1 MPYSIRLPDG
11 TLVRN
16 IPDEISPEEAKRR
29 ILRERPD
36 LAPPPKE
43 GIGAALRGGAE
54 RLLSTTQTGLESLF
68 DAEGAA
74 RRGVERGE
82 DISRRFAPGADLE
95 AVKKAYQERGLL
107 SAAGEVIS
115 QIPGAVA
122 EQAPNIA
129 AALGGARLGAMAG
142 APLGPIGALVGGV
155 GGAAVPSLL
164 QMFGSGLERQAEEGA
179 DISRGRALAAAVPGA
194 ALETAATFIPLGR
207 SLVGK
212 VLGPR
217 AEEALKAG
225 QREGVERLA
234 KESLP
239 GVLARGAA
247 VGTVAEVPTEIV
259 QQMLERAQAGLD
271 ITSDD
276 ALAEYGQAAYGAA
289 LVGTPFGAAGRAG
302 QRSVARDELQAEALK
317 KQEEEA
323 QKAAEETAKQKAEE
337 DARKLTP
344 EYRQE
349 LEDRFRET
357 AAEINELKSIVKEKG
372 QDPDVVAEAKEK
384 LNQLVPK
391 AQEMAKEIR
400 EIQKAAGETPTLE
413 KVLAERQAKKEAED
427 KAVAQ
432 KFDLP
437 LFTGEEATRDLFI
450 TPKGEAQF
458 SLLPDVEQ
466 QERIAA
472 EKEELTRIYNEQN
485 QALSN
490 RIEQVS
496 ESLAQAQANPAGQ
509 GTTIQNLLKEQEN
522 LVRLQKQLA
531 ESAEKAKVKLVERKV
546 PKQEAVVAAQSKV
559 DRLKNEITKARDLG
573 DFAKENSL
581 QQKLKDAQ
589 DQLRS
594 LAREPELFGAENLGR
609 IEREEKAEAS
619 IEEGF
624 AALAERRPVTG
635 ADNVFN
641 EMLARAGAGKRFDTQ
656 REEKLKSKANR
667 LDQIGR
673 YVEKLQESKG
683 LELLGVTQDNR
694 ARVERMLEQGSLPP
708 ELSEK
713 LFGLPDLSLN
723 NVEQAVN
730 ELTQRQTQ
738 RAEAFLEDDAL
749 ILNDKNMLSAEGL
762 AMLRDEIRLREL
774 NKLLERQRRVGAERS
789 KGPSEL
795 LTPADFEP
803 IESKIVSLLEAK
815 KVDID
820 ETPPEV
826 QKVAREDLL
835 SRFKDIMYALQRG
848 VFSGDRPSAQDPY
861 EIDRNKRLQDR
872 LDKIRDEATFLR
884 QLLTAAPQDRAAV
897 ESRLATLA
905 GRERIVRAGM
915 STSEIEAESTF
926 DELTKEAKNIRSEFI
941 KRVMAEV
948 NAARVAKGMPAI
960 KPSDPIVTVDT
971 AKGDVQVP
979 LPQFIGDLMT
989 QYITRTGFARTSA
1002 VMEEKGR
1009 RVRTPATQRRF
1020 GDMRAAIDL
1029 LEQELEDAITRAKG
1043 EKTLLES
1050 INEQAPVE
1058 KGEPVPAGTGRLRP
1072 DSSVIRKLSDELVD
1086 LQEKLDAAVPKDVQL
1101 AALPVDE
1108 TGLRRVGWTEN
1119 QAQAHIDY
1127 LTKLRKLFSDAQK
1140 SLVPSEFFD
1149 EPGPLFNL
1157 KDFVEL
1163 DRDFEKAVSADPFLQ
1178 DLLDK
1183 QTSLVEAIQQLDT
1196 RIDTF
1201 KELKS
1206 TVKEELAGP
1215 AELRQQIEEK
1225 KKEIEAQQGKIR
1237 EDKLKRPAAPTDE
1250 TIREDLKETLQ
1261 LQLDEIRRMEAQIQ
1275 KAGVS
1280 GTDLAEIIKLDSL
1293 KKAAADTT
1301 ALLKKYL
1308 ASDDRVKLYAKT
1320 EKIGEQIDLLEAL
1333 VPAQNRN
1340 AQFIKK
1346 LQDDVKY
1353 ANNTQTELISIDNRL
1368 LALEVQPKT
1377 DARTK
1382 QIKDLKARRNAL
1394 IKEATKRFEYLKEKT
1409 ALPDEDVETVARAKA
1424 KAKIAVDNFDKRI
1437 EDEFVP
1443 LRNKEVTL
1451 QTELKQLKK
1460 QRDKL
1465 QDEISIDGDV
1475 AKKLEKLNGQIAKTV
1490 KDLRDSRKQLFAKRR
1505 ELETEALELQ
1515 MRLKELSYPY
1525 ATTLSKKQADAV
1537 VQQELEN
1544 IDKELGDFNKL
1555 LNQLNEDRS
1564 KAQEDLAAAKR
1575 LSRANTAEERA
1586 QGRAAV
1592 KDATEEIEAL
1602 DKRIAEVKDSM
1613 SNRADV
1619 RAKAEKEL
1627 REKLKKAGPE
1637 GKYGQALVQIKKIIE
1652 GELPRLIADYKQ
1664 VRQAAA
1670 AADKRV
1676 TSMEVMRREGTDRLA
1691 ELLYKRMSALRKRVK
1706 DSEEKLALALRE
1718 RKAAIISGTIVTPKG
1733 QQLTGVRFE
1742 TLAEGKKVSE
1752 EFEVS
1757 QEQLAKLELEIQD
1770 LETKLAEDKTLEAT
1784 ASEKLSPQKR
1794 KSLEGQLANRKG
1806 RYYDLIIQVDPS
1818 LITVEVNKLKEREA
1832 AETDKQ
1838 KKNRINKTISKLLSR
1853 LRAEN
1858 EIYKTV
1864 RTTTLVSGRRPVG
1877 VSSSSLSEAM
1887 SLSEAR
1893 ESVYDA
1899 VDAALG
1905 YVTAEHVQFTPDE
1918 LGKLEAKRN
1927 AVIRDIKK
1935 VQGEIDLV
1943 SKTTSGRDL
1952 LKQLRPLKRKLKAL
1966 QKDRD
1971 QINVFRKRAEMT
1983 REELNKTLAE
1993 INTAEAD
2000 YDFESAKL
2008 TDALGLDDVVDSVEI
2023 RNQVIDFRFGDVAST
2038 AIDTKAAVKRLEE
2051 VKQKAAKQGVVFK
2064 YYENI
2069 SKLPDEVIKQLA
2081 AQGLDTL
2088 APRVKGGVMPDGS
2101 VFVVVENHSDMT
2113 DLEATLAH
2121 ELIGHY
2127 SFESMLGKDGML
2139 NLMLKVDKDFA
2150 TAKVESGLENLADEL
2165 GVGAQYNAA
2174 VIETYRYFKERIDK
2188 GEMSEKEARRQ
2199 AKTQGLRE
2207 IIAYTME
2214 KRVTENF
2221 YKKAQ
2226 RFIKEMVGAFR
2237 AALKRL
2243 GLMDASKMTT
2253 SDLFYLM
2260 KQANDNF
2267 TAGKPMAYRN
2277 ADGSVSFRA
2286 TTAPAPTGL
2295 GKIVATPGKALDGV
2309 KANLMGLNFRTQ
2321 FVDRLAALDALV
2333 KKGLSKGAIDSLK
2346 AMDVLYFSRMADQ
2359 RNNFVAEFATNGVG
2373 QLTKNAAGER
2383 MYTGGKGPSLKD
2395 VAEALR
2401 GSGVDPRML
2410 ENEFTQYLVAL
2421 RAKRVGLDKLDYSGK
2436 VTQQDV
2442 DAALARYQNNAAFN
2456 KARDLYRQYNNNLID
2471 FLVQTEA
2478 IDPARAAKLKDSDYV
2493 PYYRERN
2500 GGVELVVGT
2509 EKPIRIGN
2517 FKDQPYLR
2525 ELKGGE
2531 DKVLPV
2537 FTGAMQN
2544 TSLLVD
2550 MALKNM
2556 ATRNTAWVLRD
2567 MGVMEIFTGDGPAE
2581 AGVVRFKMYETKD
2594 GKTQMVNKWARID
2607 PTLGDVLFGGIP
2619 ADLVVQG
2626 MEGIKTTVPG
2636 LVRMLGIPATWL
2648 RRWVTRNPKYA
2659 VNQIFRDSMAAVMTT
2674 GADFVPVVDTVKQLF
2689 NANKNGT
2696 LRDLQGKGIVGG
2708 QVLTGDFMI
2717 DREIIKQM
2725 TSGRPGWETAMA
2737 KLDKFAMMGDAATRM
2752 SMYNSFLKQGL
2763 SEREATFATLE
2774 AMNFGRRGL
2783 SPSVLYANTLIPFFN
2798 AQVQGLD
2805 VLYRAWTGDMPASQ
2819 RLRVKQ
2825 KLQARLLW
2833 MATMTMA
2840 YAAMMQ
2846 DDETYENANPDER
2859 YGNWFVP
2866 TPVGTLRVPIPF
2878 ELGLIGKAIPEGVYR
2893 ALMSDD
2899 KGSDIASALGT
2910 MLFRSVPGDLPTAI
2924 KAPVELM
2931 LNKSFFTD
2939 RPIVDARLEGLD
2951 PSEQFRPNTP
2961 EAIKLFG
2968 AMGLSP
2974 VQVEYAIKG
2983 FTGTLPVTMLRL
2995 LDPVLAT
3002 SEVSKPE
3009 LKLEETPVIGSFFQP
3024 KDAGGIINA
3033 AYDRVQEYQRASNT
3047 YKKMVADG
3055 RTEEAEKYLEENKAD
3070 VNLASAAG
3078 AFRQQMGEITQAER
3092 AVRGLT
3098 LTPEEKRERL
3108 EKLRQQ
3114 KIKLAKQFTT
3124 VSEQI
3129 KAQTSP

>member
-1 MPYSIRLPDG
+1 MAKYLPLPDG
-11 TLVRN
+11 SYL
-16 IPDEISPEEAKRR
+16 E
-29 ILRERPD
+29 LREGETPEQGLRRAQQTYPEAFKAID
-36 LAPPPKE
+36 VAPERKE

-54 RLLSTTQTGLESLF
+54 RLLSTTQTGIESLF

-107 SAAGEVIS
+107 SAAGEAIS
-115 QIPGAVA
+115 QIPGAIA

-155 GGAAVPSLL
+155 GGAAVPSLA
-164 QMFGSGLERQAEEGA
+164 QMFGANLERQAEEGA

-239 GVLARGAA
+239 GVLARGAG
-247 VGTVAEVPTEIV
+247 VGTVAEGLTEV
-259 QQMLERAQAGLD
+259 TQQMLERAQAGLD

-289 LVGTPFGAAGRAG
+289 LVGGPFGAAGRAG
-302 QRSVARDELQAEALK
+302 QRSVARGELQAEALK

-323 QKAAEETAKQKAEE
+323 QKAAEEAAKQKAEE

-427 KAVAQ
+427 KAVAK

-437 LFTGEEATRDLFI
+437 LFTGEEATRDLFV

-466 QERIAA
+466 QERVAA
-472 EKEELTRIYNEQN
+472 EKEELTRLYNEQN
-485 QALSN
+485 QALSD

-509 GTTIQNLLKEQEN
+509 GTTIQNLLEEQES

-531 ESAEKAKVKLVERKV
+531 ESAEEAKVKLVERKV
-546 PKQEAVVAAQSKV
+546 PKQEAIVAAQSKV

-609 IEREEKAEAS
+609 IEREEKAAAS

-624 AALAERRPVTG
+624 AALAESRPVTG

-641 EMLARAGAGKRFDTQ
+641 EMLARASTGRQFDKAEQ
-656 REEKLKSKANR
+656 EKLKSKANR

-683 LELLGVTQDNR
+683 LELLGVTQDDR

-789 KGPSEL
+789 KGPREL

-948 NAARVAKGMPAI
+948 NAARVSKGMPAI

-971 AKGDVQVP
+971 AKGDVQVS

-989 QYITRTGFARTSA
+989 QYITRTGFARTSV

-1009 RVRTPATQRRF
+1009 RVRTPATQRKF

-1058 KGEPVPAGTGRLRP
+1058 KGEPIPAGAGRLRP

-1157 KDFVEL
+1157 RDFVEL
-1163 DRDFEKAVSADPFLQ
+1163 DREFEKAVSADPFLQ

-1196 RIDTF
+1196 RIATF

-1225 KKEIEAQQGKIR
+1225 KKEIEAQQEKIR
-1237 EDKLKRPAAPTDE
+1237 EDKLKRPAATTDE

-1261 LQLDEIRRMEAQIQ
+1261 LQLDEIKSMEAQIQ

-1293 KKAAADTT
+1293 KKAAADTA

-1353 ANNTQTELISIDNRL
+1353 ANATQTELISIDNRL

-1490 KDLRDSRKQLFAKRR
+1490 KDLRDSRKQMFAKRR

-1537 VQQELEN
+1537 VQQELES

-1613 SNRADV
+1613 ASRADV
-1619 RAKAEKEL
+1619 RAKAEKDL

-1770 LETKLAEDKTLEAT
+1770 LETRLAEDKTLEAN

-1806 RYYDLIIQVDPS
+1806 RYYDLIIQVDPD

-1864 RTTTLVSGRRPVG
+1864 RTATLVSGRKPVG

-1887 SLSEAR
+1887 

-1935 VQGEIDLV
+1935 VEGEIDLV
-1943 SKTTSGRDL
+1943 SKTTSGSAL

-1971 QINVFRKRAEMT
+1971 QINVFRKRAAMT

-2000 YDFESAKL
+2000 YDFENAKL

-2121 ELIGHY
+2121 ELVGHY
-2127 SFESMLGKDGML
+2127 SFESMLGRDGMMK
-2139 NLMLKVDKDFA
+2139 LMRKIDKDFA

-2165 GVGAQYNAA
+2165 GVREQYDAA
-2174 VIETYRYFKERIDK
+2174 MDAEYMYHKERLNK
-2188 GEMSEKEARRQ
+2188 GKMTEQEVRND
-2199 AKTQGLRE
+2199 AKLKGLRE
-2207 IIAYTME
+2207 LIAYTME
-2214 KRVTENF
+2214 KRVTESF

-2243 GLMDASKMTT
+2243 GLMDAGKMTT

-2277 ADGSVSFRA
+2277 ADGSVLFKA
-2286 TTAPAPTGL
+2286 TAAPAPTGL

-2333 KKGLSKGAIDSLK
+2333 KKGLSKGVIDSLK
-2346 AMDVLYFSRMADQ
+2346 AMDVMYFSRMADQ

-2442 DAALARYQNNAAFN
+2442 DLALARYQNNAAFN
-2456 KARDLYRQYNNNLID
+2456 KARDLYQQYNNNLID

-2567 MGVMEIFTGDGPAE
+2567 MGVMEIFSGDGPAD
-2581 AGVVRFKMYETKD
+2581 ANVVRFKMYETKD

-2696 LRDLQGKGIVGG
+2696 LRDLQGKGVVGG

-2737 KLDKFAMMGDAATRM
+2737 KLDKLAMMGDAATRM

-2961 EAIKLFG
+2961 EIIKLFG

-3009 LKLEETPVIGSFFQP
+3009 LKLEEMPVIGSFFQP

-3055 RTEEAEKYLEENKAD
+3055 RTEEAEKYLEENKTD

-3108 EKLRQQ
+3108 EKLRQL
-3114 KIKLAKQFTT
+3114 KIQLSKQFTT